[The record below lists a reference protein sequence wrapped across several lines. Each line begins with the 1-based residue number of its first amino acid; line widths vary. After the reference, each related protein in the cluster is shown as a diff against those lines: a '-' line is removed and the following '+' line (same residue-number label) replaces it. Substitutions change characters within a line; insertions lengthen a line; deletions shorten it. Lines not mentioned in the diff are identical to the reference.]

1 MLKLKE
7 CGCIVAIF
15 ISLLAFNLSYSTEGP
30 SLNINEYLNEIH
42 SLQAS
47 FKQYIY
53 SPANNVIDYTEGS
66 VLLKKPGNIMWQFT
80 VPSLKRIIVRNQK
93 ISTYDANLNQV
104 VIVPFSDRYQS
115 SLANILLK
123 NDSLMSYYQIT
134 SETSNNNV
142 YSVILVQ
149 KESNNLFTKMKITVV
164 EMLLTEIKLW
174 DASGQS
180 IAIIFDDVI
189 LNVPLSD
196 SSFEISVP
204 KGTDVFDQ
212 TS

>member
-1 MLKLKE
+1 M
-7 CGCIVAIF
+7 AIL

-47 FKQYIY
+47 FKQSIF
-53 SPANNVIDYTEGS
+53 SPANDVIDYTEGS

-123 NDSLMSYYQIT
+123 NDSLMSYYQIS

-189 LNVPLSD
+189 LNAPLSD
-196 SSFEISVP
+196 SSFQISVP

>member
-1 MLKLKE
+1 ML
-7 CGCIVAIF
+7 
-15 ISLLAFNLSYSTEGP
+15 ISFQAFDLTHSSEEIKF
-30 SLNINEYLNEIH
+30 NISSYLNDIL
-42 SLQAS
+42 SLQAN
-47 FKQYIY
+47 FKQTIF
-53 SPANNVIDYTEGS
+53 SPENDVIDYSEGS
-66 VLLKKPGNIMWQFT
+66 FLIKKPGKITWDFK
-80 VPSLKRIIVRNQK
+80 VPSVKKIIVLDQK
-93 ISTYDANLNQV
+93 ITTYDADLNQV

-123 NDSLMSYYQIT
+123 NDSLMSYYQIS

-189 LNVPLSD
+189 LNAPLSD
-196 SSFEISVP
+196 SSFQISVP